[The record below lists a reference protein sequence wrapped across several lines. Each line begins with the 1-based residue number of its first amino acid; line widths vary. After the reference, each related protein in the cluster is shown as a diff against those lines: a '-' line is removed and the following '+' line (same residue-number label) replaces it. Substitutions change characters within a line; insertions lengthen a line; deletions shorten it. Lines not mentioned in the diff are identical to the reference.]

1 MCLILSKPLQH
12 KLAFYKDEQD
22 CYKPDSSEARGVSWA
37 WHRRLHSRLA
47 QSSLD
52 ECKHLLP
59 CRKNRGLEMLWPN
72 LACISNWSLQLFQPD
87 LSCSPSSSVSLT
99 VKLVNA
105 SEAGEWNS
113 WALGAESTSGFDR
126 QRKSYLNLTNRSNSP
141 IPIHC
146 GATTKSKDFLHEVK
160 ETQSSSAN
168 FKLQQWTQLH
178 LIYVSYYC
186 MLYHRASLRE
196 CTVSCDVGHEICFAS
211 LSIRKWGYFPI
222 KLTECTSYLL
232 GGLNSWIAT
241 A

>member
-1 MCLILSKPLQH
+1 MFLILSKPLQH
-12 KLAFYKDEQD
+12 KLAFHKDEQD

-105 SEAGEWNS
+105 SEVGEWNS
-113 WALGAESTSGFDR
+113 SALGVESTSAFDR

-141 IPIHC
+141 LPIHC

-178 LIYVSYYC
+178 LIYVS
-186 MLYHRASLRE
+186 
-196 CTVSCDVGHEICFAS
+196 
-211 LSIRKWGYFPI
+211 
-222 KLTECTSYLL
+222 
-232 GGLNSWIAT
+232 
-241 A
+241 

>member
-12 KLAFYKDEQD
+12 KLAVHKDEQD

-47 QSSLD
+47 QSSSD

-105 SEAGEWNS
+105 SEVGEWNS
-113 WALGAESTSGFDR
+113 SALGAESTSAFDR

-160 ETQSSSAN
+160 KTQSSSAN
-168 FKLQQWTQLH
+168 FKLQQWT
-178 LIYVSYYC
+178 
-186 MLYHRASLRE
+186 
-196 CTVSCDVGHEICFAS
+196 
-211 LSIRKWGYFPI
+211 
-222 KLTECTSYLL
+222 
-232 GGLNSWIAT
+232 
-241 A
+241 

>member
-1 MCLILSKPLQH
+1 MCLILSNPLQH
-12 KLAFYKDEQD
+12 KLASHKDEQD

-87 LSCSPSSSVSLT
+87 LSCSPSSSVFLT

-146 GATTKSKDFLHEVK
+146 GATTKSKDFLHAVK

-211 LSIRKWGYFPI
+211 LSIRKWWYFPI

>member
-12 KLAFYKDEQD
+12 KLAFHKDEQD

-59 CRKNRGLEMLWPN
+59 CRKNRGLEMQWPN
-72 LACISNWSLQLFQPD
+72 LACISNWSLQLFPPD

-146 GATTKSKDFLHEVK
+146 GATTKSKDFLHAVK

-186 MLYHRASLRE
+186 MLYHGASLRE